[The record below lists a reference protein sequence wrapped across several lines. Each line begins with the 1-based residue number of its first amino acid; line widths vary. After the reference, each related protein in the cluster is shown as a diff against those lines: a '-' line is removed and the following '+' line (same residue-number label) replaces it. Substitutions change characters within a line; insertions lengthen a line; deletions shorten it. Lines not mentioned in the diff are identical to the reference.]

1 VIHGL
6 SGEAD
11 SSDGRV
17 SPARLGEALERL
29 YRLYNRRDLVEP
41 DPLQFLYGYP
51 DLENRE
57 IAGLAASGL
66 AYGRVAS
73 ILTSVGLVL
82 DCLGP
87 APSRFL
93 REKIRDHPGI
103 ERICCFRH
111 RFSPGVEVFSVLA
124 AAARLQAGCG
134 GSLQELFRGPGTI
147 LERQER
153 FVEALLSE
161 AGLQRSSL
169 LPRPSAGSACKR
181 LNLFLRW
188 MVRRDEVDPG
198 GWHEAIA
205 ASELLVP
212 LDVHMHRAGRALG
225 FTSRKQ
231 GDLKTVEEI
240 TRGFAQLRPD
250 DPVRYDFAI
259 TRFGIRRELT
269 MEGLMEELRV
279 ES

>member
-188 MVRRDEVDPG
+188 
-198 GWHEAIA
+198 HEAIA